1 MEQQSRTQ
9 ETQMVDPLFIHI
21 TKRLRQIAHEI
32 NKYSKH
38 LQESHKITLP
48 QIICLREIYE
58 HGPISFS
65 ALTKL
70 VALNNSTVTGIIDR
84 LEKQNLVRRTRTSA
98 DRRQIHIEITEPGVR
113 FLEEAPS
120 PLKPEFIRG
129 LNRLSED
136 EVDSI
141 LKALD
146 SLTTLLQPDGEI
158 TEPAP
163 KDLEV

>member
-1 MEQQSRTQ
+1 MEQQNRDR
-9 ETQMVDPLFIHI
+9 ETHMVDPLFIHI

-38 LQESHKITLP
+38 LQETHRVTLP

-84 LEKQNLVRRTRTSA
+84 LEKQNLVRRTRTST
-98 DRRQIHIEITEPGVR
+98 DRRQIHIEITEAGIV
-113 FLEEAPS
+113 FLEKTPP

-129 LNRLSED
+129 LERLSD
-136 EVDSI
+136 HEVENI

-146 SLTTLLQPDGEI
+146 ALTLLLQPDGEV

-163 KDLEV
+163 KDIEV